1 MIEQW
6 KVIQSHPDYAVS
18 NYGEVK
24 RIVKPKR
31 GRGRAGAILKPRI
44 PGGGAYP
51 AVALF
56 CDGDVRNWYV
66 HRLVAHVF
74 IGPCPE
80 GYEVNHIDGNKQN
93 PRLDNLEY
101 VTRSG
106 NMRHAFRKG
115 LLSREGARNSKAVLT
130 EDDVLAIR
138 SEYTGKYGQ
147 CASFAR
153 HYGVSHAAIQDVVHG
168 RNWTHLLA
176 VDSAANKPAEVGEL
190 NIARACGTCLLKSA

>member
-6 KVIQSHPDYAVS
+6 KVIQAHPDYAVS
-18 NYGEVK
+18 NYGYVK
-24 RIVKPKR
+24 RIVKPKS
-31 GRGRAGAILKPRI
+31 GRGRVGAILKPRI

-51 AVALF
+51 SVALS
-56 CDGDVRNWYV
+56 CDGEVTNWYL

-74 IGPCPE
+74 IGACPE
-80 GYEVNHIDGNKQN
+80 GYEVNHIDGNKRN

-106 NMRHAFRKG
+106 NIRHAFHTG
-115 LLSREGARNSKAVLT
+115 LLSRKGERNSKAVLT
-130 EDDVLAIR
+130 DDDVLAIR

-153 HYGVSHAAIQDVVHG
+153 RHGVSHAAIQDIVHG
-168 RNWTHLLA
+168 RSWTHLLT
-176 VDSAANKPAEVGEL
+176 VKQAA
-190 NIARACGTCLLKSA
+190 T

>member
-6 KVIQSHPDYAVS
+6 KVIKPHPDYAVS
-18 NYGEVK
+18 NYGDVK

-31 GRGRAGAILKPRI
+31 GRGRVGAILKARI

-51 AVALF
+51 AVALSS
-56 CDGDVRNWYV
+56 DGDVTNWYV

-80 GYEVNHIDGNKQN
+80 GGREVNHIDGNKQN

-106 NMRHAFRKG
+106 NIRHAFRTG
-115 LLSREGARNSKAVLT
+115 LLSREGVRNNKAVLT
-130 EDDVLAIR
+130 DDDVLAIR

-147 CASFAR
+147 CVSFAR
-153 HYGVSHAAIQDVVHG
+153 RHGVSHAAIQDIVHG
-168 RNWTHLLA
+168 RSWTHLLT
-176 VDSAANKPAEVGEL
+176 VK
-190 NIARACGTCLLKSA
+190 

>member
-18 NYGEVK
+18 NYGAVK

-31 GRGRAGAILKPRI
+31 GRGRVGAILKPRI

-51 AVALF
+51 AVALS
-56 CDGDVRNWYV
+56 CEGEVTNWYV

-74 IGPCPE
+74 IGACPE
-80 GYEVNHIDGNKQN
+80 GLEVNHVDGNKQN

-101 VTRSG
+101 VTRSE
-106 NMRHAFRKG
+106 NIQHAFLNG
-115 LLSREGARNSKAVLT
+115 LLSRKGVRNSKAVLT
-130 EDDVLAIR
+130 DNDVLSIR

-147 CASFAR
+147 CASIAR
-153 HYGVSHAAIQDVVHG
+153 RYGVSHAAIQDIVHG

-176 VDSAANKPAEVGEL
+176 V
-190 NIARACGTCLLKSA
+190 